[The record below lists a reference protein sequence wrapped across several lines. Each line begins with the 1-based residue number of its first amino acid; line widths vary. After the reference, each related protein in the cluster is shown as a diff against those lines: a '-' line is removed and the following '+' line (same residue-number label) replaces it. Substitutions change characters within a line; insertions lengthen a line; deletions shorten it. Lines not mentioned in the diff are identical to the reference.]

1 MQRLTLL
8 LTLLFVTAVCG
19 AQAGEFR
26 AFKPISTPGAAP
38 GGAKPVAEVAPIDPG
53 QAREVAEKVFKA
65 WNSGGLEK
73 YLADD
78 FYDKSRL
85 LDAIDE
91 KVPRDAQIRIM
102 SIQGVQTLQQY
113 QRPMGTGEGKEII
126 STVSVTADTQ
136 IEFNDVIKGFRRLE
150 GVNEYILRIT
160 EEVVE

>member
-26 AFKPISTPGAAP
+26 AFKPIPAPGAAP
-38 GGAKPVAEVAPIDPG
+38 KGAKPVAELEPIDP
-53 QAREVAEKVFKA
+53 ARAGEAAGEVFNA
-65 WNSGGLEK
+65 WNNGSLEK
-73 YLADD
+73 HLAND

-85 LDAIDE
+85 LDAMDE
-91 KVPRDAQIRIM
+91 KVPRDARVRVM
-102 SIQGVQTLQQY
+102 SVRGVQTLQQY
-113 QRPMGTGEGKEII
+113 QRGNEII
-126 STVSVTADTQ
+126 STISVTANTQ
-136 IEFNDVIKGFRRLE
+136 IEFNDAQRGFRRLE